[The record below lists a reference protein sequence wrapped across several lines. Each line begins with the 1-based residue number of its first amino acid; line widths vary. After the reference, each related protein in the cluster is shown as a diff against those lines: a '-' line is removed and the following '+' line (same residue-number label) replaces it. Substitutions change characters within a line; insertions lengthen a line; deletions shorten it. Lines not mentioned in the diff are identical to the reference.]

1 MEMTVAKAV
10 IRALEEENVQYVFG
24 YPGGAMLPLYDALH
38 DSKIKHVLVRHEQGA
53 THEAYG
59 YAKITGR
66 VGVCMATS
74 GPGATNLVTGI
85 ANAYMDSIPM
95 VLFTGQVPTTQV
107 GTDSFQ
113 EVDITGITM
122 PIVKHNFLVKDPNA
136 VLETVKKAFHIAST
150 GRPGPVL
157 IDLPK
162 DVAESKINY
171 DYPES
176 VELAGYKPTYKGHHN
191 QITQAAK
198 MIMESKR
205 PVIYAGGGIL
215 TSGAVEELKKLA
227 ETISAPVVN
236 TLTGLSSFPGD
247 HPLFLGML
255 GLHGARYANLAVT
268 NCDLLLALGARF
280 DDRVTGRRD
289 AFAPQAN
296 VIHIDIDPAEIGKNI
311 RTHLPIVGDLKQVL
325 GELIPLLEKK
335 EVPEWLGQVR
345 EWVKKYPFKYER
357 GDGFKP
363 QYIIEKLQELTGGD
377 AVVVTDV
384 GQHQMWAAQYYRFKK
399 PNSFITSGGLGC
411 MGFGL
416 PASIGAQLG
425 APGRK
430 VLLVAGDG
438 GFQMTM
444 TELSTMVEQK
454 LPVKMFILNNQSL
467 GMVRQLQKFYC
478 DGRYTAVD
486 FEFIPDFSKLA
497 EVYGIKG
504 YNVKSKKELDE
515 ILPGVLESDSP
526 VLVNCFI
533 SAEESVLPIVLA
545 GSSIAEAVD

>member
-1 MEMTVAKAV
+1 MEMKVAEAIV
-10 IRALEEENVQYVFG
+10 RALEEENVQHIFG
-24 YPGGAMLPLYDALH
+24 YPGGAILPVYDALH
-38 DSKIKHVLVRHEQGA
+38 KSSIKHVLVRHEQGA
-53 THEAYG
+53 THAAYG
-59 YAKITGR
+59 YAKISGR

-85 ANAYMDSIPM
+85 ANAYMDSIPL

-122 PIVKHNFLVKDPNA
+122 PIVKHNFLVKDPA
-136 VLETVKKAFHIAST
+136 VVLETVKKAFHIAST

-162 DVAESKINY
+162 DVAESKIDY

-176 VELAGYKPTYKGHHN
+176 VELQGYKPTYRGHPN
-191 QITQAAK
+191 QIAQAAR
-198 MIMESKR
+198 MIMEAKR
-205 PVIYAGGGIL
+205 PVIYAGGGVL
-215 TSGAVEELKKLA
+215 TSGAVEELKTLA

-289 AFAPQAN
+289 TFAPHAS
-296 VIHIDIDPAEIGKNI
+296 VIHVDIDPAEIGKNI
-311 RTHLPIVGDLKQVL
+311 RTQLPIVGDLKQVL
-325 GELIPLLEKK
+325 RELISHLEKK
-335 EVPEWLGQVR
+335 EVPQWLEQVR
-345 EWVKKYPFKYER
+345 EWKEKYPLKYER
-357 GDGFKP
+357 EDGLKP
-363 QYIIEKLQELTGGD
+363 QYIIERLHELTGGD

-384 GQHQMWAAQYYRFKK
+384 GQHQMWAAQYYRFKT

-425 APGRK
+425 APDRK

-444 TELSTMVEQK
+444 TELGTMVEQK
-454 LPVKMFILNNQSL
+454 LPVKMFILNNRSL

-486 FEFIPDFSKLA
+486 FEFTPDFSKLA
-497 EVYGIKG
+497 GVYGIKG
-504 YNVKSKKELDE
+504 YNIESKEEFDA
-515 ILPGVLESDSP
+515 ILPDVLKAEEP
-526 VLVNCFI
+526 VLVNCSI
-533 SAEESVLPIVLA
+533 SAEESVLPMVLA
-545 GSSIAEAVD
+545 GSSIAEAID